1 MRTMECV
8 APDSSRSATAASTRR
23 TGRLHGGGSWGVAKM
38 VGDVTQRESWLLVTF
53 GTWVGWS
60 ILTCPEARRDTP
72 VPPPAMAL
80 ESTEWER
87 NHCRFLGNIDR
98 TMLA

>member
-1 MRTMECV
+1 MWLPTLLD
-8 APDSSRSATAASTRR
+8 PPQLPQHG
-23 TGRLHGGGSWGVAKM
+23 GRGGCTGGSWGVAKM